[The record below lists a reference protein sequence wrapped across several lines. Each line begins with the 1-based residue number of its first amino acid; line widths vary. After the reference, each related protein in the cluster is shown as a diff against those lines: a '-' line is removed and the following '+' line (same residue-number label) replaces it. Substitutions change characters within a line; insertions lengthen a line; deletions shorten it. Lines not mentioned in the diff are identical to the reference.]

1 MTEKR
6 PSEQLRKPRG
16 FSPGTTGAAGANAH
30 EQGWQLNEEERSNIA
45 KSLVGKTGGTDYN
58 YGAQDFGDTPEDM
71 SSLRSETSPV
81 PPRPQSKE
89 GPRMV
94 SVKPRGRGRG

>member
-1 MTEKR
+1 MAEKR
-6 PSEQLRKPRG
+6 PNEEVRRPRG

-30 EQGWQLNEEERSNIA
+30 EQGWQLNEEERSNTA

-71 SSLRSETSPV
+71 SSLRPEYSPKQPV
-81 PPRPQSKE
+81 PQSKE
-89 GPRMV
+89 TPRMV
-94 SVKPRGRGRG
+94 SVKPRGRGRQ